1 MLSDLSGVKVANEA
15 YSGLGPMSE
24 SKDFQ
29 HRRMQRVCVC
39 VCVCVCVWAGD
50 EVRGRML
57 ALHA

>member
-29 HRRMQRVCVC
+29 HRRMQRVCV
-39 VCVCVCVWAGD
+39 WAGD